1 MCILE
6 VILKILILSCEFP
19 PKHIQE
25 EKIYIALQIHGWWSM
40 ALNTVEPAA
49 FTFELQDAYFSTDS
63 HLKEAFYVW
72 SIKTS
77 SNILPQSLAG
87 KYQSSILGKLGWN
100 QQRYFLLLETFF
112 SDLCCRSHP
121 IGHDRRLYCKVIK
134 NLLIYQDHQGQGCI
148 FRLTCSHPELI
159 EDHVLTN
166 AYIRILRTATRNAV
180 NKSV

>member
-6 VILKILILSCEFP
+6 VILKILILSCEFL

-25 EKIYIALQIHGWWSM
+25 EQIYIALQIHGWWSM

-63 HLKEAFYVW
+63 HLKEAFYGW

-77 SNILPQSLAG
+77 SNVLPQSLAG

-134 NLLIYQDHQGQGCI
+134 IPLSYQVYLAQGETQSCKNVFLLISQ
-148 FRLTCSHPELI
+148 I
-159 EDHVLTN
+159 ETQ
-166 AYIRILRTATRNAV
+166 I
-180 NKSV
+180 